1 MVKLPTQQLQ
11 QLDFDK
17 AHFRNPTK
25 AKQFSAW
32 HLFNHKQL
40 SIEVN
45 TLKLSSSVDYAVY
58 LSTYWIYIAPS
69 QDNNPEVLPTQINVS
84 LLILQQYC

>member
-25 AKQFSAW
+25 AKQFSA
-32 HLFNHKQL
+32 
-40 SIEVN
+40 
-45 TLKLSSSVDYAVY
+45 
-58 LSTYWIYIAPS
+58 
-69 QDNNPEVLPTQINVS
+69 
-84 LLILQQYC
+84 